1 MISTWDPFLS
11 AALTQLHTCVRVA
24 QIFFKIFKLF
34 FWQKALEALVI
45 VLALVQLLYLLALHA
60 GHFLGPN
67 YGPSHGNTVPT
78 PGTGV
83 GPKTGIYGTSGASD
97 V

>member
-1 MISTWDPFLS
+1 M
-11 AALTQLHTCVRVA
+11 
-24 QIFFKIFKLF
+24 
-34 FWQKALEALVI
+34 I